1 MIRLIRPTTVRI
13 AVIVVVLTLG
23 AYLGSFGARN
33 PGVVSVALTNTQGS
47 GPIGSTSA
55 PSGGSSSKSSHGGGP
70 PASSSSSASSKSSSG
85 TSTSGAGSSSSSGS
99 APSHGQLLST
109 SQFGPISYQ
118 IYPSRSSSAVQA
130 AEDGFTIH
138 VAPTSGGMLLISIK
152 SQFPGGP
159 SLQQKALGTDH
170 VYWVEANYGD
180 DAPGQ
185 DGNLGDE
192 GVLLTDAQGYIVN
205 K

>member
-1 MIRLIRPTTVRI
+1 M
-13 AVIVVVLTLG
+13 
-23 AYLGSFGARN
+23 AYE
-33 PGVVSVALTNTQGS
+33 
-47 GPIGSTSA
+47 IY
-55 PSGGSSSKSSHGGGP
+55 PSM
-70 PASSSSSASSKSSSG
+70 SSSALQG
-85 TSTSGAGSSSSSGS
+85 
-99 APSHGQLLST
+99 
-109 SQFGPISYQ
+109 
-118 IYPSRSSSAVQA
+118 
-130 AEDGFTIH
+130 AEDGFSIH